1 MVTGECVTGECGTG
15 ECGTGERVACSSVAD
30 AIAHARQVAMFLAR
44 RLTNHSLEDIG
55 GYFGGRDHSTVLH
68 AIDKIDGLAKS
79 DPQCGDTV
87 AELLAQLRQRT
98 T

>member
-1 MVTGECVTGECGTG
+1 VSQRYAIRPSELQGRRRTN
-15 ECGTGERVACSSVAD
+15 